1 MLTDYIV
8 SETEKLIKRTGSR
21 DPFEICAALDIR
33 VRKMNL
39 KQKIKGFY
47 FYQSRIHNIVI
58 DESLSDTFSRILVAH
73 ELGHAVLHKDL
84 AMLKGFTELEIPIA
98 YEKEDSPEREANLFA
113 AELLLDDDTVL
124 DFLKD
129 HTFFE
134 AAALLNVPAALLD
147 FKFYIL
153 NKKGYL
159 LPRMHIAKS
168 TFLKELPVFD
178 RTK

>member
-8 SETEKLIKRTGSR
+8 SETEKVIKKCGSR
-21 DPFEICAALDIR
+21 DPFEICATLGIR
-33 VRKMNL
+33 VRKMDL
-39 KQKIKGFY
+39 KQKIKGYY

-73 ELGHAVLHKDL
+73 ELGHAVLHKNL
-84 AMLKGFTELEIPIA
+84 AMLKGFTELEMPMA

-113 AELLLDDDTVL
+113 AELLLDDGAVL
-124 DFLKD
+124 DSLKD

-134 AAALLNVPAALLD
+134 AAAILNVPAALLD

-153 NKKGYL
+153 NKKGYSL
-159 LPRMHIAKS
+159 SDMHIAKS

-178 RTK
+178 SQE